1 MQSPKVFEIFS
12 LLLTD
17 KIHFWQDVCLKDC
30 DHLHQ
35 FNLRYYK
42 PNVLPCVGA
51 PPYRYNIMISL
62 TRCTFSRICIFGN
75 VYYSSLKIWISVQY
89 INIKSSR
96 MFLNVNKTKTK
107 QHNPKK
113 NVTWT
118 WRNVGIMIKYFE
130 MTNYCNIN
138 FAMTGIFILLLSLM
152 VMMVL

>member
-1 MQSPKVFEIFS
+1 MKIYLLDNNVFIVYNLSYWKIMSWSMNVNISELKIFEIFS
-12 LLLTD
+12 LHLTD

-107 QHNPKK
+107 QHNLKK
-113 NVTWT
+113 NVTQNLKEHW
-118 WRNVGIMIKYFE
+118 Y
-130 MTNYCNIN
+130 YD
-138 FAMTGIFILLLSLM
+138 
-152 VMMVL
+152 

>member
-1 MQSPKVFEIFS
+1 MKSFPFFWLIKYIFGRMYV
-12 LLLTD
+12 L
-17 KIHFWQDVCLKDC
+17 KIVIIFINSTLDITNQM
-30 DHLHQ
+30 
-35 FNLRYYK
+35 YE
-42 PNVLPCVGA
+42 CVGA

-107 QHNPKK
+107 QHNLKK

-118 WRNVGIMIKYFE
+118 WRNVGIMIKYFK

-152 VMMVL
+152 VML